1 MKYFSKKVRNE
12 CGVFDSETEYGRF
25 LYLKH
30 LEDIGEI
37 HDLKQQVE
45 FEIIPKLMKTVPVT
59 LKTKVKYVERVEER
73 AAHYTCDFTYIEKGG
88 KLVIEE
94 VKTKGTM
101 LARDYPLRKKLIK
114 QLIHKHNEEI
124 GCEDWIFREFVP
136 VTTRKKRN
144 VQSNKTTRASKRK
157 E

>member
-12 CGVFDSETEYGRF
+12 YGVFDSETEYGRF

-37 HDLKQQVE
+37 HELKQQVE
-45 FEIIPKLMKTVPVT
+45 FEIIPKLMKTVPVI

-114 QLIHKHNEEI
+114 QLIHKHNVDM
-124 GCEDWIFREFVP
+124 GFEDWIFHEFVP
-136 VTTRKKRN
+136 SPKKSSRKNGKKEG
-144 VQSNKTTRASKRK
+144 SRK
-157 E
+157 GKVS

>member
-12 CGVFDSETEYGRF
+12 HGVFDSETEYGRF

-37 HDLKQQVE
+37 YELKQQVE
-45 FEIIPKLMKTVPVT
+45 FEIIPKLIRIDEIR
-59 LKTKVKYVERVEER
+59 LKTKTKLVERVEER
-73 AAHYTCDFTYIEKGG
+73 AAHYTCDFAYIERGG
-88 KLVIEE
+88 KFIIEE

-114 QLIHKHNEEI
+114 QLIKKHNDEM
-124 GCEDWIFREFVP
+124 GFTDWEFREFVP
-136 VTTRKKRN
+136 PTKPKRKKNDTALRTKK
-144 VQSNKTTRASKRK
+144 SSKV
-157 E
+157 

>member
-12 CGVFDSETEYGRF
+12 YGVFDSETEYGRF

-37 HDLKQQVE
+37 HELKQQVE
-45 FEIIPKLMKTVPVT
+45 FEIIPKLMKTVPVI

-114 QLIHKHNEEI
+114 QLIHKHNEDM
-124 GCEDWIFREFVP
+124 GFEDWEFREYIP
-136 VTTRKKRN
+136 ATKKTSRKNGKKEG
-144 VQSNKTTRASKRK
+144 SRK
-157 E
+157 GKVS

>member
-1 MKYFSKKVRNE
+1 M
-12 CGVFDSETEYGRF
+12 FDSETEYGRF

-37 HDLKQQVE
+37 HELKQQVE
-45 FEIIPKLMKTVPVT
+45 FEIIPKLMKTVPVI

-114 QLIHKHNEEI
+114 QLIHKHNEDM
-124 GCEDWIFREFVP
+124 GFEDWEFREYIP
-136 VTTRKKRN
+136 ATKKTSRKNGKKEG
-144 VQSNKTTRASKRK
+144 SRK
-157 E
+157 GKVS